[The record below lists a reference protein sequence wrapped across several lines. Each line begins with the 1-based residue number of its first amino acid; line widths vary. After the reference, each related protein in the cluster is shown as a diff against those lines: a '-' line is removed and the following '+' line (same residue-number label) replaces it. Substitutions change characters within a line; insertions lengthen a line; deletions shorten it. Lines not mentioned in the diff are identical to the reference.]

1 MDKKYLAQ
9 IIATDNEGLQMISAC
24 TAGAKVKVADIKYL
38 ASNKVFLLSI
48 ERTKIE
54 TDQEDKKVN
63 SICRF
68 DFVDKVK
75 SKNIDQKNDDL
86 ALDLIAIDYLKN
98 KDDYEINLIFDNNVL
113 ADGIELFG
121 YEKGGQDV
129 LFVINI
135 SKMIFQDN
143 GGQTFYSQPTSL
155 KVMQGATIINEKTFD
170 LQLLNGQTVKCKQL
184 STRHLKELI
193 KTMEATTKDRLKR
206 SHKK

>member
-38 ASNKVFLLSI
+38 ASNKVFLISI

-54 TDQEDKKVN
+54 TDQEDKKIN

-98 KDDYEINLIFDNNVL
+98 KDDFEINLIFDNNAYIAL
-113 ADGIELFG
+113 TTETIEVRL
-121 YEKGGQDV
+121 EDQ
-129 LFVINI
+129 
-135 SKMIFQDN
+135 
-143 GGQTFYSQPTSL
+143 
-155 KVMQGATIINEKTFD
+155 NEI
-170 LQLLNGQTVKCKQL
+170 
-184 STRHLKELI
+184 KE
-193 KTMEATTKDRLKR
+193 
-206 SHKK
+206 

>member
-54 TDQEDKKVN
+54 TDQEDKKIN
-63 SICRF
+63 SVCRF
-68 DFVDKVK
+68 DCIDKVK

-98 KDDYEINLIFDNNVL
+98 KDDYEINLIFDNNAYIAL
-113 ADGIELFG
+113 TTETIEVRL
-121 YEKGGQDV
+121 EDQ
-129 LFVINI
+129 
-135 SKMIFQDN
+135 
-143 GGQTFYSQPTSL
+143 
-155 KVMQGATIINEKTFD
+155 NEI
-170 LQLLNGQTVKCKQL
+170 
-184 STRHLKELI
+184 KE
-193 KTMEATTKDRLKR
+193 
-206 SHKK
+206 